1 MRTTNYNNSTNN
13 NSKSNAYKLR
23 EGLPMLTAEDF
34 AKLASRQGKG
44 KLVTIKLEWPDENGS
59 VIDTT
64 EIFFVP
70 SAKKE
75 TTIEAQNEVR
85 LEPEERYRQYKD
97 LGWTDGN
104 APFAYVSHSV
114 DPTDEFGLAKA
125 IGKDKEFFIK
135 LSLHQFRSMYF
146 RQYGVWP
153 EVNFAKIQDKA
164 STITPTKAIAATTI
178 TLKPKAKASSR
189 R

>member
-1 MRTTNYNNSTNN
+1 MKDYP
-13 NSKSNAYKLR
+13 YK
-23 EGLPMLTAEDF
+23 MT
-34 AKLASRQGKG
+34 
-44 KLVTIKLEWPDENGS
+44 
-59 VIDTT
+59 
-64 EIFFVP
+64 
-70 SAKKE
+70 
-75 TTIEAQNEVR
+75 
-85 LEPEERYRQYKD
+85 
-97 LGWTDGN
+97 
-104 APFAYVSHSV
+104 HSV
-114 DPTDEFGLAKA
+114 DPTDEFGFAKA